1 MKATTLMRYEAV
13 TNGATGIYCAS
24 LCPNSLILSSFLFCS
39 AWSRVRDNLPPPAHC
54 SDLSPQVNYHLSFI
68 LFFSFLIYYL
78 FYELSF
84 ATYQNLCCFW
94 TASWVQEIKGV
105 LPHCFS
111 ALTFCFHIIWGKH
124 WQKHI
129 WYQPCGVQKGQKTSS
144 KNVLKCLTE
153 IIFFLKLWLYFI
165 IFVPV

>member
-1 MKATTLMRYEAV
+1 MVPLEFIVLPFVQTLWFYPH
-13 TNGATGIYCAS
+13 S
-24 LCPNSLILSSFLFCS
+24 CS
-39 AWSRVRDNLPPPAHC
+39 AVPGAGSETTFPHLLIVQISAHKWTII
-54 SDLSPQVNYHLSFI
+54 YHLFYLLFSFI
-68 LFFSFLIYYL
+68 IYYL